1 MKSFARF
8 LLFLLFVLVVLAGF
22 LFTIRNST
30 PVSLWL
36 GVDFAPR
43 PVSIWL
49 LGGFILGTGVGLF
62 LGFGLWGRLRT
73 GLTLRQ
79 QRQQLER
86 QEHELAQ
93 LRASLAQRDA
103 LESKH

>member
-22 LFTIRNST
+22 LFTIRNPS
-30 PVSLWL
+30 PVGLWL
-36 GVDFAPR
+36 GIEFAPR
-43 PVSIWL
+43 PVSVWL
-49 LGGFILGTGVGLF
+49 LGSFILGTLVGLF

-79 QRQQLER
+79 QRQQIER
-86 QEHELAQ
+86 QERELAQ
-93 LRASLAQRDA
+93 LRASLSKRDDPGAQG
-103 LESKH
+103 